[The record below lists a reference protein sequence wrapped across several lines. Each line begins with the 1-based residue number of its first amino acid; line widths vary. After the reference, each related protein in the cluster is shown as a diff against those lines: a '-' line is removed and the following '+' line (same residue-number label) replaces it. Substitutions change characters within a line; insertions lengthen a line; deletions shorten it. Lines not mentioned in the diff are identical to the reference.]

1 MSKEL
6 LGANFGYMA
15 MVAPMNGEV
24 VRLGGDMVGIIFNAF
39 HLGLLNVALVASL
52 LWLRTASLLWLKTFF
67 IA

>member
-1 MSKEL
+1 
-6 LGANFGYMA
+6 
-15 MVAPMNGEV
+15 MVAAMNGEV